1 MMALDS
7 FLLMLILVLL
17 FARVMAQLAERAKQ
31 PPVLG
36 ELLAGV
42 ILGGSVL
49 GWVPDNEILHLLA
62 EVGVMLLLFEIG
74 LETDLG
80 ALLRVGAKSLM
91 VALIGIVLPFLG
103 GYLICIALGITGP
116 TAILF
121 GAAFCATSIGI
132 TARVLSDLGVLNST
146 EGRIVLGAAVLDDV
160 LGLVI
165 LAVVS
170 AIVARGSVSPAFV
183 VQTTVVALAFVAIA
197 LVVGRML
204 APRILRI
211 VDRMTVRG
219 ALVTAA
225 LVMAFAFALAAKKV
239 GSAAIVGSFAAG
251 LVLSSIGRTK
261 QIEHELKPIADFFAP
276 IFFVSV
282 GVAVNVRLFNPFD
295 PANRSTVVLA
305 LLGTFVAFFGKFLAG
320 WGAWGKGIRR
330 ALIGS
335 GMVPRGEVG
344 LIFATVGK
352 QNGVLSDAHYA
363 ALLAVIFLT
372 TFVAPILLTIFAKG
386 KAVPETALEPG

>member
-1 MMALDS
+1 MALDQ
-7 FLLMLILVLL
+7 FLLMLILILF
-17 FARVMAQLAERAKQ
+17 FARMMAQLAEQVKQ

-42 ILGGSVL
+42 LLGASVL
-49 GWVPDNEILHLLA
+49 GWVQENEILHLLA

-80 ALLRVGAKSLM
+80 ALLRVGVKSLV
-91 VALIGIVLPFLG
+91 VAFVGIALPFIG
-103 GYLICIALGITGP
+103 GYLVSAALGVTGP
-116 TAILF
+116 AAILF

-132 TARVLSDLGVLNST
+132 TARVLADLGVLNST

-170 AIVARGSVSPAFV
+170 AIVTKGSVTPLFA
-183 VQTTVVALAFVAIA
+183 VQTTVVAVAFVAVA
-197 LVVGRML
+197 LIVGRIL
-204 APRILRI
+204 APSLLRV

-219 ALVTAA
+219 ALVTTA
-225 LVMAFAFALAAKKV
+225 LVMAFVFALAAKEV

-261 QIEHELKPIADFFAP
+261 QIEHELKPLVDFFAP

-295 PANRSTVVLA
+295 PANRGTVVLA
-305 LLGTFVAFFGKFLAG
+305 LLGTLVAFLGKFLAG
-320 WGAWGKGIRR
+320 WGAWGKGINR
-330 ALIGS
+330 ALIGA

-372 TFVAPILLTIFAKG
+372 TFVAPILLARFARKV
-386 KAVPETALEPG
+386 AVSTAQA

>member
-1 MMALDS
+1 MELDQ
-7 FLLMLILVLL
+7 FLLMLILILF
-17 FARVMAQLAERAKQ
+17 FARVMAQLAERVKQ

-42 ILGGSVL
+42 LLGTSVL
-49 GWVPDNEILHLLA
+49 GLVVENEILHLLA

-74 LETDLG
+74 LETDLV
-80 ALLRVGAKSLM
+80 ALLRVGPRSLA
-91 VALIGIVLPFLG
+91 VAFLGIAVPFIG
-103 GYLICIALGITGP
+103 GYLVCLALGVTGP
-116 TAILF
+116 AAILF

-132 TARVLSDLGVLNST
+132 TARVLADLGELVST
-146 EGRIVLGAAVLDDV
+146 EGRIVLGAAVADDV

-170 AIVARGSVSPAFV
+170 AIVTKGSVTPLFV
-183 VQTTVVALAFVAIA
+183 LQTTAVAVAFVAVA
-197 LVVGRML
+197 LVVGRLL
-204 APRILRI
+204 APSILRV

-219 ALVTAA
+219 ALVTTA
-225 LVMAFAFALAAKKV
+225 LIMAFVFALAAKEV

-261 QIEHELKPIADFFAP
+261 QIERELKPIVDFFAP

-282 GVAVNVRLFNPFD
+282 GVAVNLRLFNPFD
-295 PANRSTVVLA
+295 PANHGTVTLA
-305 LLGTFVAFFGKFLAG
+305 LLGTMVAFLGKFVAG

-330 ALIGS
+330 ALIGA

-352 QNGVLSDAHYA
+352 QNGVLNDSLYA

-372 TFVAPILLTIFAKG
+372 TFVAPILLAVFAK
-386 KAVPETALEPG
+386 KAVPGESTG

>member
-1 MMALDS
+1 MALDR

-17 FARVMAQLAERAKQ
+17 FARVMAQLAERVKQ

-42 ILGGSVL
+42 LLGASVL

-74 LETDLG
+74 LETDLS
-80 ALLRVGAKSLM
+80 ALLRVGAKSLT
-91 VALIGIVLPFLG
+91 VALIGIALPFAG
-103 GYLICIALGITGP
+103 GYLTCVALGITGT

-132 TARVLSDLGVLNST
+132 TARVLADLGVLNST

-170 AIVARGSVSPAFV
+170 AIVAQGSVSALFV
-183 VQTTVVALAFVAIA
+183 VQTTVVALAFVATA
-197 LVVGRML
+197 LLVGRLL
-204 APRILRI
+204 APSLLRI

-261 QIEHELKPIADFFAP
+261 QIEHELKPIADFFTP

-282 GVAVNVRLFNPFD
+282 GVAVNVRLFNPLD
-295 PANRSTVVLA
+295 AANRSTLVLA
-305 LLGTFVAFFGKFLAG
+305 SLGTLVAFFGKFLAG
-320 WGAWGKGIRR
+320 WGAWGKGVRH
-330 ALIGS
+330 ALIGA

-352 QNGVLSDAHYA
+352 QNGVLDDAHYA

-372 TFVAPILLTIFAKG
+372 TFVAPILLAYLAKG
-386 KAVPETALEPG
+386 SDTEKAPGPA

>member
-1 MMALDS
+1 MALDQ
-7 FLLMLILVLL
+7 FLLMLILILF
-17 FARVMAQLAERAKQ
+17 FARVMAQIAERVKQ

-42 ILGGSVL
+42 LLGASVL
-49 GWVPDNEILHLLA
+49 GWVQESEILHLLA

-80 ALLRVGAKSLM
+80 ALLRVGVKSLV
-91 VALIGIVLPFLG
+91 VACLGIALPFVG
-103 GYLICIALGITGP
+103 GYLVSAALGVTGP
-116 TAILF
+116 AAILF

-170 AIVARGSVSPAFV
+170 AIVSKGSVTPLFV
-183 VQTTVVALAFVAIA
+183 VQTTAVALVFVAMA
-197 LVVGRML
+197 LIVGRLL
-204 APRILRI
+204 APSILRL

-219 ALVTAA
+219 ALVTSA
-225 LVMAFAFALAAKKV
+225 LVMAFAFALAAKQV

-261 QIEHELKPIADFFAP
+261 QIEHELKPIADFFTP

-282 GVAVNVRLFNPFD
+282 GVAVNVRLFNPLD
-295 PANRSTVVLA
+295 SANRGTVLLA
-305 LLGTFVAFFGKFLAG
+305 LLGTVVAFVGKFLAG
-320 WGAWGKGIRR
+320 WGAWGKGVNR
-330 ALIGS
+330 ALIGA

-352 QNGVLSDAHYA
+352 QNGVLNDAHYA

-372 TFVAPILLTIFAKG
+372 TFAAPILLAYLAG
-386 KAVPETALEPG
+386 KRVVHTAQL

>member
-1 MMALDS
+1 MALDQ
-7 FLLMLILVLL
+7 FLLMLVLVLF
-17 FARVMAQLAERAKQ
+17 FARVMAQAAERVNQ

-42 ILGGSVL
+42 LLGASVL
-49 GWVPDNEILHLLA
+49 GWVQESEILHLLA
-62 EVGVMLLLFEIG
+62 EIGVMLLLFEIG

-80 ALLRVGAKSLM
+80 ALLRVGAKSLT
-91 VALIGIVLPFLG
+91 VALLGIALPFMG
-103 GYLICIALGITGP
+103 GYLTAAALGVTGP
-116 TAILF
+116 AAILF

-132 TARVLSDLGVLNST
+132 TARVLADLGVLKST

-170 AIVARGSVSPAFV
+170 AIVTKGSVTPLFV
-183 VQTTVVALAFVAIA
+183 AQTTVVALAFVAVA
-197 LVVGRML
+197 LIVGKML
-204 APRILRI
+204 APSILRV

-219 ALVTAA
+219 ALVTTA
-225 LVMAFAFALAAKKV
+225 LVMAFVFALAAKKV

-261 QIEHELKPIADFFAP
+261 QIEHELKPIVDFFTP

-295 PANRSTVVLA
+295 PANRGTVTLA
-305 LLGTFVAFFGKFLAG
+305 LLGTAVAFLGKFLAG
-320 WGAWGKGIRR
+320 WGAWGKGTNRV
-330 ALIGS
+330 LIGA

-352 QNGVLSDAHYA
+352 QNGVLNDANYA

-372 TFVAPILLTIFAKG
+372 TFVAPILLARFARKTA
-386 KAVPETALEPG
+386 AVEARK

>member
-1 MMALDS
+1 MALDQ
-7 FLLMLILVLL
+7 FLLMLILILF
-17 FARVMAQLAERAKQ
+17 FARVMAQASERVKQ

-42 ILGGSVL
+42 LLGVSVL
-49 GWVPDNEILHLLA
+49 GWVQESEILHLLA
-62 EVGVMLLLFEIG
+62 EIGVMLLLFEIG
-74 LETDLG
+74 LETDLS
-80 ALLRVGAKSLM
+80 ALLRVGAKSLV
-91 VALIGIVLPFLG
+91 VAFLGIALPFVG
-103 GYLICIALGITGP
+103 GYLTAVALGVTSP
-116 TAILF
+116 AAILF
-121 GAAFCATSIGI
+121 GASFCATSIGI
-132 TARVLSDLGVLNST
+132 TARILADLGMLNST

-170 AIVARGSVSPAFV
+170 AIVVKGSVTPLFV
-183 VQTTVVALAFVAIA
+183 TQTTVVALAFVAVA
-197 LVVGRML
+197 LIVGRML
-204 APRILRI
+204 APSILRV

-219 ALVTAA
+219 ALVTTA
-225 LVMAFAFALAAKKV
+225 LVMAFVFALAAKKV

-261 QIEHELKPIADFFAP
+261 QIEHELKPIVDFFTP

-295 PANRSTVVLA
+295 PANLDTVMLA
-305 LLGTFVAFFGKFLAG
+305 LLGTVVAFLGKFLAG
-320 WGAWGKGIRR
+320 WGVWGNGINR
-330 ALIGS
+330 ALIGA
-335 GMVPRGEVG
+335 GMIPRGEVG

-352 QNGVLSDAHYA
+352 QNSVLNDANYA

-372 TFVAPILLTIFAKG
+372 TFVAPILLARFAK
-386 KAVPETALEPG
+386 KATALETRK

>member
-1 MMALDS
+1 MALDQ
-7 FLLMLILVLL
+7 FLLMLVLVLF
-17 FARVMAQLAERAKQ
+17 FARVMAQAAERMKQ

-42 ILGGSVL
+42 LLGVSVL
-49 GWVPDNEILHLLA
+49 GWVQESEILHLLA

-80 ALLRVGAKSLM
+80 ALLRVGVKSLV
-91 VALIGIVLPFLG
+91 VACLGIALPFVG
-103 GYLICIALGITGP
+103 GYLVSAALGVMGP
-116 TAILF
+116 AAILF

-160 LGLVI
+160 LGLVM

-170 AIVARGSVSPAFV
+170 AIVSKGSVTPLFV
-183 VQTTVVALAFVAIA
+183 VQTTAVALVFVAMA
-197 LVVGRML
+197 LIVGRLL
-204 APRILRI
+204 APSILRL

-219 ALVTAA
+219 ALVTSV

-282 GVAVNVRLFNPFD
+282 GVAVNIRQFNPLD
-295 PANRSTVVLA
+295 SASRGTVLLA
-305 LLGTFVAFFGKFLAG
+305 LLGSVVAFVGKFLAG
-320 WGAWGKGIRR
+320 WGAWGKGVNR
-330 ALIGS
+330 ALIGA

-352 QNGVLSDAHYA
+352 QNDVLNDAHYA

-372 TFVAPILLTIFAKG
+372 TFAAPILLARLARKRVGHIA
-386 KAVPETALEPG
+386 

>member
-1 MMALDS
+1 M
-7 FLLMLILVLL
+7 
-17 FARVMAQLAERAKQ
+17 
-31 PPVLG
+31 
-36 ELLAGV
+36 
-42 ILGGSVL
+42 
-49 GWVPDNEILHLLA
+49 
-62 EVGVMLLLFEIG
+62 
-74 LETDLG
+74 
-80 ALLRVGAKSLM
+80 
-91 VALIGIVLPFLG
+91 
-103 GYLICIALGITGP
+103 
-116 TAILF
+116 
-121 GAAFCATSIGI
+121 
-132 TARVLSDLGVLNST
+132 LSDLGVLNST

-170 AIVARGSVSPAFV
+170 AIAMKGSVSTLFI
-183 VQTTVVALAFVAIA
+183 VQTTVVALVFVAVA
-197 LVVGRML
+197 LIVGRML
-204 APRILRI
+204 APSILRV

-261 QIEHELKPIADFFAP
+261 QIEHELKPIADFFTP

-282 GVAVNVRLFNPFD
+282 GVAVDVRLFNPFHPD
-295 PANRSTVVLA
+295 NRSTVVLA
-305 LLGTFVAFFGKFLAG
+305 LLGTVVAFLGKFLAG
-320 WGAWGKGIRR
+320 WGAWGKGIRK
-330 ALIGS
+330 ALIGA

-372 TFVAPILLTIFAKG
+372 TFLAPILLTYFAKG
-386 KAVPETALEPG
+386 GVNKVTEPV

>member
-1 MMALDS
+1 MALDQ
-7 FLLMLILVLL
+7 FLLMLILILF
-17 FARVMAQLAERAKQ
+17 FARVMAQIAERVKQ

-42 ILGGSVL
+42 LLGASVL
-49 GWVPDNEILHLLA
+49 GWVQEREILHLLA

-80 ALLRVGAKSLM
+80 ALLRVGVKSLV
-91 VALIGIVLPFLG
+91 VACLGIALPFVG
-103 GYLICIALGITGP
+103 GYLVSAALGVTGP
-116 TAILF
+116 AAILF

-170 AIVARGSVSPAFV
+170 AIVSKGSVTPLFV
-183 VQTTVVALAFVAIA
+183 VQTTAVALVFVAMA
-197 LVVGRML
+197 LIVGRLL
-204 APRILRI
+204 APSILRL

-219 ALVTAA
+219 ALVTSA
-225 LVMAFAFALAAKKV
+225 LVMAFAFALAAKQV

-261 QIEHELKPIADFFAP
+261 QIEHELKPIADFFTP

-282 GVAVNVRLFNPFD
+282 GVAVNVRLFNPLD
-295 PANRSTVVLA
+295 SANRGTVLLA
-305 LLGTFVAFFGKFLAG
+305 LLGTVVAFVGKFLAG
-320 WGAWGKGIRR
+320 WGAWGKGVNR
-330 ALIGS
+330 ALIGA

-352 QNGVLSDAHYA
+352 QNG
-363 ALLAVIFLT
+363 
-372 TFVAPILLTIFAKG
+372 G
-386 KAVPETALEPG
+386 

>member
-1 MMALDS
+1 MTLDR
-7 FLLMLILVLL
+7 FLLMLILILL
-17 FARVMAQLAERAKQ
+17 FARVMAQLAERVKQ

-42 ILGGSVL
+42 LLGASVL

-74 LETDLG
+74 LETDLS

-91 VALIGIVLPFLG
+91 VALIGIALPFVG
-103 GYLICIALGITGP
+103 GYLTCVALGITGT

-132 TARVLSDLGVLNST
+132 TARVLADLGVLNST

-170 AIVARGSVSPAFV
+170 AIVAQGSISLLFV

-197 LVVGRML
+197 LVVGRLL
-204 APRILRI
+204 APSLLRI

-251 LVLSSIGRTK
+251 LVLSSIGRTR
-261 QIEHELKPIADFFAP
+261 QIEHELKPIADFFTP

-282 GVAVNVRLFNPFD
+282 GVAVNVRLFNPLD
-295 PANRSTVVLA
+295 PANRSTLA
-305 LLGTFVAFFGKFLAG
+305 LASLGTLVAFLGKFLAG
-320 WGAWGKGIRR
+320 WGAWGKGVRH
-330 ALIGS
+330 ALIGA

-352 QNGVLSDAHYA
+352 QNGVLNDMHYA

-372 TFVAPILLTIFAKG
+372 TFVAPILLAHFAKG
-386 KAVPETALEPG
+386 SALLKKVPESV

>member
-1 MMALDS
+1 MALDQ
-7 FLLMLILVLL
+7 FLLMLVLVLF
-17 FARVMAQLAERAKQ
+17 FARVMAQAAERMKQ

-42 ILGGSVL
+42 LLGVSVL
-49 GWVPDNEILHLLA
+49 GWVQESEILHLLA
-62 EVGVMLLLFEIG
+62 EIGVMLLLFEIG
-74 LETDLG
+74 LETDLS
-80 ALLRVGAKSLM
+80 ALLKVGPKSLM
-91 VALIGIVLPFLG
+91 VAFLGIALPFVG
-103 GYLICIALGITGP
+103 SYLTVAALGVTGP
-116 TAILF
+116 AAILF

-132 TARVLSDLGVLNST
+132 TARVLADLGVLNST

-170 AIVARGSVSPAFV
+170 AIVTKGSVTPLFV
-183 VQTTVVALAFVAIA
+183 VQTTVVALAFVAVA
-197 LVVGRML
+197 LIVGRML
-204 APRILRI
+204 APSILRV

-219 ALVTAA
+219 ALVTTA
-225 LVMAFAFALAAKKV
+225 LVMAFVFALAAKKV

-261 QIEHELKPIADFFAP
+261 QIEHELKPIVDFFTP

-295 PANRSTVVLA
+295 PANRGTVTLA
-305 LLGTFVAFFGKFLAG
+305 LLGTVIAFLGKFLAG
-320 WGAWGKGIRR
+320 WGAWGKGTNR
-330 ALIGS
+330 ALIGA

-352 QNGVLSDAHYA
+352 QSGVLNDANYA

-372 TFVAPILLTIFAKG
+372 TFAAPILLARFARKTA
-386 KAVPETALEPG
+386 AVEARK